1 MRKATISGR
10 GPFPFD
16 MLRYDEAFPASTG
29 DARKMGNIPDHQH
42 FLREY
47 EVWTLQIA
55 THKRDFTEA
64 RWNSFGVGLRIDD

>member
-16 MLRYDEAFPASTG
+16 QLRYDCCWPSTTE
-29 DARKMGNIPDHQH
+29 DARKLGNIPDHQH
-42 FLREY
+42 FSA
-47 EVWTLQIA
+47 EVDTWTLQVS

-64 RWNSFGVGLRIDD
+64 RWNSFGVGIRIDD

>member
-29 DARKMGNIPDHQH
+29 DAQKLGNIPDHHH
-42 FLREY
+42 FSA
-47 EVWTLQIA
+47 EVETWTLQIA
-55 THKRDFTEA
+55 TQKRDFTEA
-64 RWNSFGVGLRIDD
+64 RWNSFGVGIRIDD